1 MTAFLLICAGLLLLC
16 AVPIG
21 IALGTATLA
30 TIMAGGTFNALII
43 TQKLMGGVNK
53 FSLLAIPM
61 FSLAGEIMSVG
72 GTSDKLI
79 YLANKV
85 VGRFQGG
92 LAMVATLASMFFGA
106 ISGSATATAS
116 AIGGIM
122 VPPMERAGYRRD
134 FSAAVIASSGLLGLI
149 IPPSGTMLM
158 YAIVADV
165 SVIRM
170 FTGGII
176 PGIIMGLSLMAV
188 EYFVSKKQ
196 GYGKS
201 TFELK
206 EFESQSKGKIIFQ
219 SFLALLSPV
228 IILGGIYSGKFTA
241 TEAAGVSVLYGLLI
255 GYFVYKQLTLKESF
269 RACVRTG
276 ISSSMILFLIG
287 AASVFGWMLT
297 VQQIPNMIVSAIK
310 GITSSPQVV
319 LLLINLALLVAGAL
333 LDNVAAI
340 TLLSPVLVPLV
351 KAYGIDPTFFG
362 IIMIINLSIGQIT
375 PPIGMNLFVSANIAN
390 VKLEAVIKQVIPF
403 LLVLIVDLFLFT
415 YVPGI
420 VNFLPDLLLG

>member
-1 MTAFLLICAGLLLLC
+1 M
-16 AVPIG
+16 
-21 IALGTATLA
+21 
-30 TIMAGGTFNALII
+30 
-43 TQKLMGGVNK
+43 
-53 FSLLAIPM
+53 
-61 FSLAGEIMSVG
+61 
-72 GTSDKLI
+72 
-79 YLANKV
+79 
-85 VGRFQGG
+85 
-92 LAMVATLASMFFGA
+92 
-106 ISGSATATAS
+106 
-116 AIGGIM
+116 
-122 VPPMERAGYRRD
+122 
-134 FSAAVIASSGLLGLI
+134 
-149 IPPSGTMLM
+149 
-158 YAIVADV
+158 
-165 SVIRM
+165 
-170 FTGGII
+170 
-176 PGIIMGLSLMAV
+176 
-188 EYFVSKKQ
+188 
-196 GYGKS
+196 
-201 TFELK
+201 
-206 EFESQSKGKIIFQ
+206 
-219 SFLALLSPV
+219 